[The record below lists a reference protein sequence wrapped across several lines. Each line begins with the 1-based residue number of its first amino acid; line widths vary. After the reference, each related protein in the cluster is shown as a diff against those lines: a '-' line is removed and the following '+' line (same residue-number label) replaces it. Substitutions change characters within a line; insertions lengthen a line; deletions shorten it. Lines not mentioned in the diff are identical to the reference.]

1 MAFQTFCTT
10 PKMPLKTVCVTL
22 KSSWN
27 TLIAMSSM
35 GEMTDHAE
43 ESTLAISGAAC
54 PMICCI
60 HPILLPTNSSTV
72 PTFWP
77 MPSKMVW
84 NTGARA
90 DMTCPMPSTSPPMTG
105 AAALM
110 IEPICVTTV
119 SSTGSTAGIT
129 DCTVSIMLAMTG
141 MTAVPTC
148 WMAPMTAPPK
158 LIMDGIRVWKPPAM
172 LAMTGSTV
180 SKALTSVGMAAAA
193 KSMAPPMPLMTAS
206 PKETR

>member
-1 MAFQTFCTT
+1 
-10 PKMPLKTVCVTL
+10 MPNWQK
-22 KSSWN
+22 
-27 TLIAMSSM
+27 
-35 GEMTDHAE
+35 
-43 ESTLAISGAAC
+43 AAVSAAAALR
-54 PMICCI
+54 CCI

-84 NTGARA
+84 NTGARVE
-90 DMTCPMPSTSPPMTG
+90 MTCPMPSTSPPMTG

-110 IEPICVTTV
+110 MEPICVTTV
-119 SSTGSTAGIT
+119 SNTGSTAGIT
-129 DCTVSIMLAMTG
+129 ACTVSMMLAITG

-158 LIMDGIRVWKPPAM
+158 LMTDGIIDWKPPAM

-180 SKALTSVGMAAAA
+180 SKALTRVGMAAAA